1 MVYYVLNETEKYWVD
16 VALIGIIVL
25 INIHLLIRKFLTDK
39 NNKAFLEYFKEIYS
53 DFIKY
58 LCIELGISASE
69 YIEKGEFSLIGSLAR
84 ISIVMLALLV
94 YHEIKY
100 NFFYWVSVK

>member
-1 MVYYVLNETEKYWVD
+1 MVYYVLNSNEKYWVD
-16 VALIGIIVL
+16 VALIGVIVL

-39 NNKAFLEYFKEIYS
+39 NNKAFLEYFKELYA

-69 YIEKGEFSLIGSLAR
+69 YIEKGEFSIIGSLSR

-100 NFFYWVSVK
+100 NFIK

>member
-1 MVYYVLNETEKYWVD
+1 MAYYVLNETEKYWVD
-16 VALIGIIVL
+16 VALIGVIVL
-25 INIHLLIRKFLTDK
+25 INVNLIVRKFLTDK

-58 LCIELGISASE
+58 LCIELGIAASH
-69 YIEKGEFSLIGSLAR
+69 YIEMGEFSLIGSLAR

-100 NFFYWVSVK
+100 NFIK

>member
-1 MVYYVLNETEKYWVD
+1 MVHYVLNSIEKHWID
-16 VALIGIIVL
+16 AGLIGVIVL
-25 INIHLLIRKFLTDK
+25 ININLIVRKFLTDK

-58 LCIELGISASE
+58 FCIELGLAASR
-69 YIEKGEFSLIGSLAR
+69 YIERGEFSLIASLSR
-84 ISIVMLALLV
+84 ISVVMLALLI

-100 NFFYWVSVK
+100 NFIK

>member
-1 MVYYVLNETEKYWVD
+1 MAYYVLNSTEKYWVD
-16 VALIGIIVL
+16 VALIGVIVL
-25 INIHLLIRKFLTDK
+25 ININLLVRRFYTDK
-39 NNKAFLEYFKEIYS
+39 NNKAFLDYFKEIYA

-58 LCIELGISASE
+58 LCIELGIAASH
-69 YIEKGEFSLIGSLAR
+69 YIEKGEFSLIYSLAR

-100 NFFYWVSVK
+100 NFIK

>member
-58 LCIELGISASE
+58 FCIELGIAASR
-69 YIEKGEFSLIGSLAR
+69 YIERGEFSLIASLSR
-84 ISIVMLALLV
+84 ISVVMIALLV

-100 NFFYWVSVK
+100 NLTKFKII

>member
-1 MVYYVLNETEKYWVD
+1 MVYYVLNSNEKYWID
-16 VALIGIIVL
+16 VALIGVIVL
-25 INIHLLIRKFLTDK
+25 ININLLVRKFYTDK
-39 NNKAFLEYFKEIYS
+39 NNKAFLEYFKEIYA

-58 LCIELGISASE
+58 FCIELGIAASD
-69 YIEKGEFSLIGSLAR
+69 YIEKGEFGLIFSLAR

-100 NFFYWVSVK
+100 NFIK

>member
-1 MVYYVLNETEKYWVD
+1 MVYYVLNSHEKYWID
-16 VALIGIIVL
+16 VALIGVIVL
-25 INIHLLIRKFLTDK
+25 ININLLVRKFYTDK
-39 NNKAFLEYFKEIYS
+39 NNKAFLEYFKEIYD

-58 LCIELGISASE
+58 FCIELGIAASH
-69 YIEKGEFSLIGSLAR
+69 YIEMGEFSLIYSLAR

-100 NFFYWVSVK
+100 NFIK